1 MQNQVQPLPKNW
13 AVRYFTIFTGQAF
26 SLFGSSLVQFA
37 LVWYLTLKTGSA
49 TVLATASLFAM
60 LPQILLGPIAGT
72 YVDRHNRRLIM
83 IISDSLIALSTLV
96 LVYLFWVNRV
106 EVWHIYLISALRS
119 AGGAFHFPA
128 MSASTT
134 LMVPEK
140 HLSRVA
146 GANQTLQ
153 GLVSIVAPPVA
164 ALLVAATTT
173 QNILMIDILTAV
185 LGVAPLLYFSVPQP
199 AVDPTLADA
208 PARSFLQDMGAG
220 LKYVV
225 SWPGLLMLGL
235 LATLLNF
242 LVAPTSAL
250 SPLLVTKYF
259 GKGALELASLDSL
272 FGIGMILGGVLLS
285 IWGGFKKR
293 ILTSLTG
300 IGGFSFAILAIAI
313 APADKFWILLVA
325 MFAFGF
331 MLPFVNG
338 PIHALFQSLVEHN
351 MQGRVMSLTNSVAG
365 AMMPVSL
372 LIAGPVTD
380 NSSLQ
385 TWFWLAGILTLAL
398 ALAGFF
404 IPSLINIEENHHAAV
419 GNGEIVTA
427 AD

>member
-1 MQNQVQPLPKNW
+1 MQNSNPPTPKNW

-37 LVWYLTLKTGSA
+37 LIWYLTLETGSA
-49 TVLATASLFAM
+49 TVLAMASLFSM
-60 LPQILLGPIAGT
+60 LPQILLGPVAGT

-83 IISDSLIALSTLV
+83 IFADSLIALSTLV
-96 LVYLFWVNRV
+96 LVYLFWADRV
-106 EVWHIYLISALRS
+106 EVWHIYLISAIRS
-119 AGGAFHFPA
+119 LGGAFHFPA

-140 HLSRVA
+140 HLARVA

-173 QNILMIDILTAV
+173 QNILMIDILTAI

-199 AVDPTLADA
+199 APEPTQAGV
-208 PARSFLQDMGAG
+208 PAKGFLQDMGAG
-220 LKYVV
+220 FKYVV

-242 LVAPTSAL
+242 LIAPTSAL
-250 SPLLVTKYF
+250 TPLLVTKYF
-259 GKGALELASLDSL
+259 GKGALELGSLDSL

-293 ILTSLTG
+293 MLTSLTG
-300 IGGFSFAILAIAI
+300 IAAFSFAILAIAI
-313 APADKFWILLVA
+313 APSDKFWIMLVA

-331 MLPFVNG
+331 LLPFVNG
-338 PIHALFQSLVEHN
+338 PIHALFQSLVEPN
-351 MQGRVMSLTNSVAG
+351 MQGRVMSLMNSVAA

-372 LIAGPVTD
+372 LVAGPVSDAT
-380 NSSLQ
+380 SLQ
-385 TWFWLAGILTLAL
+385 TWFWIAGILNFAL
-398 ALAGFF
+398 AITAFF
-404 IPSLINIEENHHAAV
+404 IPALINIEQNHHSNAV
-419 GNGEIVTA
+419 EPETA
-427 AD
+427 TA